1 MSHSIIHRGLAKNN
15 FKENTLKSFKYC
27 FNKKYGIETDLHCT
41 KDDIIICF
49 HDFSLKRKFKT
60 NKLVKNLNFDEIN
73 KISNKFGYY
82 IPKLEELIKISNNKR
97 YLMLEIKSYFTK
109 KNLIQ
114 LINQTKKLKSFSI
127 TSFNEKNIKNLSLL
141 KKNLNLG
148 LCFASTVPIRKIIS
162 KSKLKYVKIIVT
174 EKKFLS
180 SKKINLINKPIYF
193 YTARGKK
200 IRKKYQ
206 EKNLIFENL

>member
-60 NKLVKNLNFDEIN
+60 NKLVKNLTFDEIN

-97 YLMLEIKSYFTK
+97 YLMLEIKSYFPK

-148 LCFASTVPIRKIIS
+148 LCFASTVPIQKIIS

-200 IRKKYQ
+200 IREKYK

>member
-1 MSHSIIHRGLAKNN
+1 MSHSIIHRGLAKKN

-27 FNKKYGIETDLHCT
+27 FKKKYGIETDLHCT

-60 NKLVKNLNFDEIN
+60 NKLVKNLTFTEIN

-82 IPKLEELIKISNNKR
+82 IPKLEELVKISKNKR
-97 YLMLEIKSYFTK
+97 YLMLEIKSYFPK

-148 LCFASTVPIRKIIS
+148 LCFASTVPIQKIIS

-193 YTARGKK
+193 YTVRGKK
-200 IRKKYQ
+200 IRKKYK

>member
-1 MSHSIIHRGLAKNN
+1 MSHSIIHRGLAKKN

-60 NKLVKNLNFDEIN
+60 NKLVKNLTFDEIN

-97 YLMLEIKSYFTK
+97 YLMLEIKSDY
-109 KNLIQ
+109 L
-114 LINQTKKLKSFSI
+114 
-127 TSFNEKNIKNLSLL
+127 
-141 KKNLNLG
+141 
-148 LCFASTVPIRKIIS
+148 
-162 KSKLKYVKIIVT
+162 SKLRRLEA
-174 EKKFLS
+174 EKDLMKTLKEEFN
-180 SKKINLINKPIYF
+180 KKIHALE
-193 YTARGKK
+193 
-200 IRKKYQ
+200 IRSK
-206 EKNLIFENL
+206 

>member
-1 MSHSIIHRGLAKNN
+1 MSHSIIHRGLAKKN

-60 NKLVKNLNFDEIN
+60 NKLVKNLTFEEIN

-82 IPKLEELIKISNNKR
+82 IPKLEELIKISKNKR
-97 YLMLEIKSYFTK
+97 YLMLEIKSYFSK

-148 LCFASTVPIRKIIS
+148 LCFASTVPIS
-162 KSKLKYVKIIVT
+162 
-174 EKKFLS
+174 ENNKK
-180 SKKINLINKPIYF
+180 K
-193 YTARGKK
+193 
-200 IRKKYQ
+200 
-206 EKNLIFENL
+206 

>member
-27 FNKKYGIETDLHCT
+27 FTKKYGIETDLHCT

-60 NKLVKNLNFDEIN
+60 NKLVKNLTFDEIN
-73 KISNKFGYY
+73 KISNKFEYY

-97 YLMLEIKSYFTK
+97 YLMLEIKSYFPKT
-109 KNLIQ
+109 NLIQ
-114 LINQTKKLKSFSI
+114 LINLTKKLKSFSI

-180 SKKINLINKPIYF
+180 SKKNKF
-193 YTARGKK
+193 NK
-200 IRKKYQ
+200 
-206 EKNLIFENL
+206 